1 MASTKNDADTPK
13 TSAVKKWNGDVER
26 DLCLAMLIGN
36 GGEGD
41 KGRNDWNMTHSVM
54 TSLGYDFTKDA
65 MWYVC
70 VLRPMPPL
78 TLNDGTRS

>member
-13 TSAVKKWNGDVER
+13 TGAVKKWSGDAER

-41 KGRNDWNMTHSVM
+41 KVRTDWTTTHNVM
-54 TSLGYDFTKDA
+54 TALGYDFTKDA
-65 MWYVC
+65 MSYV
-70 VLRPMPPL
+70 LPPARL
-78 TLNDGTRS
+78 GNVETDS